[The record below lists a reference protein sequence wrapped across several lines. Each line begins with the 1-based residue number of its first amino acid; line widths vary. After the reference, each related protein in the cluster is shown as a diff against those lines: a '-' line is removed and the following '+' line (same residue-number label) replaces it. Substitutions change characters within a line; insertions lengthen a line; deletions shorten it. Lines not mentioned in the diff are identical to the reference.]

1 MILTTGIAG
10 TGYRDSGCVLQCN
23 YRDSGYVSFPRNF
36 VFQEK
41 GYNAL

>member
-23 YRDSGYVSFPRNF
+23 YRDSGYEV
-36 VFQEK
+36 E
-41 GYNAL
+41 G